1 MVTTTSFGK
10 ASFLI
15 MAGLLGVVATTSAQ
29 AEVAEVSLARQYG
42 LHYLPLV
49 LMERNN
55 LIEKHAKAAKVDLK
69 VSWKQFSGGASVN
82 EALISG
88 ALNIVAGGTGPL
100 VTIWDKTKSNMG
112 VKGFAAISE
121 VPMVLLSRNPAF
133 KSLKDI
139 SPKDR
144 IALPA
149 VKTSMQA
156 ITLQMAAAKLYGA
169 KEYTKLDSQTVSMAH
184 PDGVAAML
192 SGKLEVNAHF
202 TAPPYSY
209 KELENPAI
217 HRVMTSY
224 DVYGGRA
231 TLIVIYGTTKF
242 YDENPTV
249 VKIVLAALQEAIDM
263 TNANRRKAVEEYIEV
278 TKEKLDPNAIERF
291 VADKDVGF
299 DIAPKGIF
307 KVAEFMHSV
316 GSVKNMPGSWKD
328 MFFPTIHD
336 KAGN

>member
-184 PDGVAAML
+184 PGDAREADSQMFISL
-192 SGKLEVNAHF
+192 SAQPKWNGQYTVFGQVISGMDVVRKLAVTDRIVRVTLRPE
-202 TAPPYSY
+202 
-209 KELENPAI
+209 PA
-217 HRVMTSY
+217 S
-224 DVYGGRA
+224 
-231 TLIVIYGTTKF
+231 
-242 YDENPTV
+242 
-249 VKIVLAALQEAIDM
+249 
-263 TNANRRKAVEEYIEV
+263 
-278 TKEKLDPNAIERF
+278 
-291 VADKDVGF
+291 
-299 DIAPKGIF
+299 
-307 KVAEFMHSV
+307 
-316 GSVKNMPGSWKD
+316 
-328 MFFPTIHD
+328 
-336 KAGN
+336 